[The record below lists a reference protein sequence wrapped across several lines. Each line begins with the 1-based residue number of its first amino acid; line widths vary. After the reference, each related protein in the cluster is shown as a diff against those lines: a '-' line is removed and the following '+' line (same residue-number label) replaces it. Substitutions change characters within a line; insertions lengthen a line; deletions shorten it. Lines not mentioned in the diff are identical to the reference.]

1 MNNQEVAHLFAA
13 QKRSAAKGSN
23 FRFEGDTLYSYST
36 PIAKIIAPNVVLL
49 STHRFS
55 ISTSRHQAYAR
66 RALSHYKR
74 YYIPSISLASPVKT
88 LVRIAENLHETS
100 LQPRIQPTAAQDRI
114 TMAQR
119 AYDDAREIA
128 KIIKYPPPRKK
139 TFTLDN
145 APRKRLAA
153 ETAKLYALQLNRL
166 KDAAAGSQ
174 ILNEYREAKRLY
186 KELKHYNP
194 NAKVS
199 PPPTNAQIDALQRK
213 YLQNLFNNEGSVERL
228 ITLAKQL
235 ADTDTP
241 KQRQQRQT
249 YIQITRRQQ
258 IANAKAGIPDAETQA
273 QVYALLDRIPKDDA
287 EYATFQELAA
297 KRTDTLRK
305 EAEAK
310 QESAIQQWRSNN
322 ESYCPRTP
330 TALLRLS
337 SDRKVV
343 NTSLGANVPAK
354 LAQMVYEIV
363 KECRDTNTPRE
374 MNTPLDAY
382 RWLYTNAQG
391 GIVVGCHEIR
401 FEEIEGIYN
410 ALYN

>member
-13 QKRSAAKGSN
+13 QSRPAAKGSN

-36 PIAKIIAPNVVLL
+36 PIAKIIAPNTVLI
-49 STHRFS
+49 SGHRFS
-55 ISTSRHQAYAR
+55 MSTSRHQAYAW

-100 LQPRIQPTAAQDRI
+100 LQPRIQPAAAQYRI
-114 TMAQR
+114 TRAQR

-128 KIIKYPPPRKK
+128 KIIKQPLPRKK

-153 ETAKLYALQLNRL
+153 ETAKLYALQRARL
-166 KDAAAGSQ
+166 KDAAGSQ

-194 NAKVS
+194 NTKVL

-213 YLQNLFNNEGSVERL
+213 YLQNLFNNAGSVERL

-235 ADTDTP
+235 AGTDTP
-241 KQRQQRQT
+241 EQRQQRQT

-273 QVYALLDRIPKDDA
+273 QVYALLDQIPKDDA

-363 KECRDTNTPRE
+363 KECRDTNTSRA
-374 MNTPLDAY
+374 MDKPLGAY

-410 ALYN
+410 ALYS